1 MAKEKTCIHRHLDN
15 RVLCLE
21 FEQPER
27 KNAITQGMY
36 TALADALLEADAAPD
51 VRAILLEGSAE
62 VFTSG
67 NDIGDFARS
76 AGCRIRA
83 CLGALHAGRG
93 SGAQAFDWRS
103 ERTRGCHRR
112 YRVAACD
119 LVYAGSNATLLFPF
133 VKLGLCPE
141 FGSKPTAGTPPRLAT
156 GCASSAAGLGDRS
169 AGAGRIDQSCAG
181 RCSQASCS
189 FPRGRD
195 DYAQTEAPVLYAR
208 NHSAYRSRKRA
219 FQPPTRDIAGPGGI
233 RRLPEQGTRLRR
245 DANTF

>member
-51 VRAILLEGSAE
+51 VRAILLQGSAE

-112 YRVAACD
+112 YRVAA
-119 LVYAGSNATLLFPF
+119 LRF
-133 VKLGLCPE
+133 GLCGQQCDVALSLRQARSMP
-141 FGSKPTAGTPPRLAT
+141 GVWLQPTAGTPPRLAT
-156 GCASSAAGLGDRS
+156 GCASSAAGLALHGGVGAGTGPGDRS

-181 RCSQASCS
+181 R
-189 FPRGRD
+189 
-195 DYAQTEAPVLYAR
+195 
-208 NHSAYRSRKRA
+208 
-219 FQPPTRDIAGPGGI
+219 
-233 RRLPEQGTRLRR
+233 
-245 DANTF
+245 